1 MKLYLIRHGQS
12 ETNLKKC
19 FTGWAQVNLTEQGRA
34 DAISVRPMLKDIR
47 FDKIYSSDLIR
58 AMYTAE
64 LAIPGCEYETT
75 PLLREVGM
83 GSLELQPIA
92 EVEADMLAKNTR
104 ELGYAMYGGE
114 SKAELQRR
122 AKEFLQLVQSR
133 DGQTVAAF
141 SHWGLIGAVL
151 DQVFGITLPKK
162 KMVCKNCTVCI
173 LEYEK
178 ETWKL
183 HSWINPSNDREESI

>member
-1 MKLYLIRHGQS
+1 MKLYIIRHGQS

-19 FTGWAQVNLTEQGRA
+19 FTGWAQVKLTEQGEA
-34 DAISVRPMLKDIR
+34 DAKSVRPMLEKIR

-58 AMYTAE
+58 AMRTAE
-64 LAIPGCEYETT
+64 LAIPGCPYEAT

-92 EVEADMLAKNTR
+92 EVEADMKANNTS

-114 SKAELQRR
+114 SKVQLRQR
-122 AKEFLQLVQSR
+122 AKEFLELVQAQNC
-133 DGQTVAAF
+133 GTVAAF
-141 SHWGLIGAVL
+141 SHWGFIGAVL
-151 DQVFGITLPKK
+151 DEVFGIVLPKMR
-162 KMVCKNCTVCI
+162 MVCKNCTVCI

-178 ETWKL
+178 EQWKL
-183 HSWINPSNDREESI
+183 HSWINPNNDIEESI

>member
-12 ETNLKKC
+12 ETNLRKC
-19 FTGWAQVNLTEQGRA
+19 FTGWAQVDLTEQGRA
-34 DAISVRPMLKDIR
+34 DAENVRSMLGGIA
-47 FDKIYSSDLIR
+47 FDKIYASDLIR
-58 AMYTAE
+58 AMHTAE
-64 LAIPGCEYETT
+64 IALPGCEYETT

-114 SKAELQRR
+114 SKEQLRQR
-122 AKEFLQLVQSR
+122 AKDFLELVQSQNY
-133 DGQTVAAF
+133 GKVAAF
-141 SHWGLIGAVL
+141 SHWGFIGAVL
-151 DQVFGITLPKK
+151 DQVFGINLPKM
-162 KMVCKNCTVCI
+162 KMVCKNCTVGI

-178 ETWKL
+178 EQWKL
-183 HSWINPSNDREESI
+183 HSWINPDNNIEESI

>member
-12 ETNLKKC
+12 ETNLRRC
-19 FTGWAQVNLTEQGRA
+19 FTGWAQVKLTEQGEA
-34 DAISVRPMLKDIR
+34 DAAGVRPMLEKIR

-58 AMYTAE
+58 AMRTAE

-92 EVEADMLAKNTR
+92 EVEADMKANNTAQ
-104 ELGYAMYGGE
+104 LGYAIYGGE
-114 SKAELQRR
+114 SKEQLRQR
-122 AKEFLQLVQSR
+122 AKDFLQLVQNS
-133 DGQTVAAF
+133 GYETVAAF
-141 SHWGLIGAVL
+141 SHWGMIGAVL
-151 DQVFGITLPKK
+151 DEAMGIVLPKMR
-162 KMVCKNCTVCI
+162 MVCKNCTIGI

-183 HSWINPSNDREESI
+183 HSWINPNNDIEESI

>member
-1 MKLYLIRHGQS
+1 MRLYLIRHGQS
-12 ETNLKKC
+12 ETNLRKC
-19 FTGWAQVNLTEQGRA
+19 FTGWSQVDLTEQGRA
-34 DAISVRPMLKDIR
+34 GAVGVRPMLQKIK

-58 AMYTAE
+58 AMHTAE

-114 SKAELQRR
+114 SKAQLRQR
-122 AKEFLQLVQSR
+122 AKDFLEMVQKQEY
-133 DGQTVAAF
+133 QTVAAF
-141 SHWGLIGAVL
+141 SHWGYIGAVL
-151 DQVFGITLPKK
+151 DQVFGITLPKM

-178 ETWKL
+178 ETWKF
-183 HSWINPSNDREESI
+183 HSWINPNDDIEESI

>member
-19 FTGWAQVNLTEQGRA
+19 FTGWSQAKLTRQGEA
-34 DAISVRPMLKDIR
+34 DAVGVRPMLQKIR

-58 AMYTAE
+58 AMRTAE

-83 GSLELQPIA
+83 GSLEWQPIA
-92 EVEADMLAKNTR
+92 EVEADMKTKNTG

-114 SKAELQRR
+114 SKVQLRQR
-122 AKEFLQLVQSR
+122 AKDFLALVENS
-133 DGQTVAAF
+133 GHETVAAF
-141 SHWGLIGAVL
+141 SHWGFIAAVL
-151 DQVFGITLPKK
+151 DEVFGIILPRRI
-162 KMVCKNCTVCI
+162 VCKNCTIGI
-173 LEYEK
+173 LEYDQGQ
-178 ETWKL
+178 WKL
-183 HSWINPSNDREESI
+183 YSWINPDNEIEESI

>member
-19 FTGWAQVNLTEQGRA
+19 FTGWAQVDLTEQGRA
-34 DAISVRPMLKDIR
+34 DAVSVRPMLEKIK

-58 AMYTAE
+58 AMHTAE
-64 LAIPGCEYETT
+64 LAIPGCSYETT

-92 EVEADMLAKNTR
+92 EVEADMQAKNTR
-104 ELGYAMYGGE
+104 QLGYAMYGGE
-114 SKAELQRR
+114 SKEQLRQR
-122 AKEFLQLVQSR
+122 AKDFLELVRCQN
-133 DGQTVAAF
+133 DQTVAAF
-141 SHWGLIGAVL
+141 SHWGTIGAML
-151 DQVFGITLPKK
+151 DEVFGINLPKM

-183 HSWINPSNDREESI
+183 HSWINPNNDIEESI

>member
-1 MKLYLIRHGQS
+1 
-12 ETNLKKC
+12 
-19 FTGWAQVNLTEQGRA
+19 
-34 DAISVRPMLKDIR
+34 MLQKIK

-58 AMYTAE
+58 AMHTAE

-114 SKAELQRR
+114 SKAQLRQR
-122 AKEFLQLVQSR
+122 AKDFLEMVQKQEY
-133 DGQTVAAF
+133 QTVAAF
-141 SHWGLIGAVL
+141 SHWGYIGAVL
-151 DQVFGITLPKK
+151 DQVFGITLPKM

-178 ETWKL
+178 ETWKF
-183 HSWINPSNDREESI
+183 HSWINPNDDIEESI

>member
-1 MKLYLIRHGQS
+1 MKLYIIRHGQS

-19 FTGWAQVNLTEQGRA
+19 FTGWGQAKLTQQGEA
-34 DAISVRPMLKDIR
+34 DAVGVRPLLEKIR

-58 AMYTAE
+58 AMRTAE

-83 GSLELQPIA
+83 GSLEWQPIA
-92 EVEADMLAKNTR
+92 EVEADMKANNTS

-114 SKAELQRR
+114 SKVQLRQR
-122 AKEFLQLVQSR
+122 AKDFLELVRSQNCE
-133 DGQTVAAF
+133 TVAAF
-141 SHWGLIGAVL
+141 SHWGFIGAVL
-151 DQVFGITLPKK
+151 DEVFGIVLPKMR
-162 KMVCKNCTVCI
+162 MVCKNCTICI

-178 ETWKL
+178 DMWRF
-183 HSWINPSNDREESI
+183 HSWINPINEIEESI